1 MLFAAVGRQHHHRQ
15 HVEHRHAHRGHKRRE
30 DQRLLAAQGAGQG
43 DAHDHL
49 VGPEGG
55 LGDDRPLAPVPGKQ
69 RGRRHAQARGPQ
81 DAHHDEAQQPPVQHR
96 QILDGV
102 YVQKQLHRQQHMK
115 AEAVEL
121 AIKIVAPPAHPPQAA
136 AQRHHQQQWHNGP
149 PGVQKDTQHGVL
161 LGKIF
166 SASR

>member
-1 MLFAAVGRQHHHRQ
+1 MTARWPRSRANS
-15 HVEHRHAHRGHKRRE
+15 
-30 DQRLLAAQGAGQG
+30 
-43 DAHDHL
+43 
-49 VGPEGG
+49 
-55 LGDDRPLAPVPGKQ
+55 
-69 RGRRHAQARGPQ
+69 RHAQARGPH
-81 DAHHDEAQQPPVQHR
+81 DARHDEAQQPPVQHR

-149 PGVQKDTQHGVL
+149 PGVQKDIQHGVL